1 MIILELIGRK
11 KFQEISGLSDEE
23 YELLIKN
30 AYISHTVRK
39 IINLISLK
47 MKLNLQKQKK
57 MNGLEK
63 RETWKSGQKRIQN

>member
-30 AYISHTVRK
+30 AYISPYSEEDNKSYFFENEAEFTK
-39 IINLISLK
+39 A
-47 MKLNLQKQKK
+47 K

>member
-30 AYISHTVRK
+30 AYISPYSEEDNKSYFFENEAEFTK
-39 IINLISLK
+39 AKKDEWLI
-47 MKLNLQKQKK
+47 
-57 MNGLEK
+57 EA
-63 RETWKSGQKRIQN
+63 R